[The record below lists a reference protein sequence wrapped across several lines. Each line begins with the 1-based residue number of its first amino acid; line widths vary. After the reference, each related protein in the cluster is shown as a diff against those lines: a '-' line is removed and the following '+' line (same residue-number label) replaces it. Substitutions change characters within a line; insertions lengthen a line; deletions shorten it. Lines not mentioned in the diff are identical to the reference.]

1 MKSLLKT
8 TVACAAFMTAVVPAA
23 HAHGTDPHGGH
34 VDAHMKKLHA
44 IMPMF
49 SLAGAELESAIRKG
63 DAVAVKDQADRIL
76 ASVPDLKKSKPHRNV
91 NQREKF
97 VELATNLDKAVTS
110 VVDLAKK
117 EDFAGA
123 KAAFKKV
130 ETACVACH
138 AKFR

>member
-1 MKSLLKT
+1 MRSLFTK
-8 TVACAAFMTAVVPAA
+8 TVACAVFMTATVPVA
-23 HAHGTDPHGGH
+23 HAHGKDPHGGH

-44 IMPMF
+44 MMPMF
-49 SLAGAELESAIRKG
+49 SLASAELESAIEKG
-63 DAVAVKDQADRIL
+63 DAAEAKVQADRIL
-76 ASVPDLKKSKPHRNV
+76 ASVPDLKKSKPHKNV

-110 VVDLAKK
+110 VADLAKRG
-117 EDFAGA
+117 DFAGA
-123 KAAFKKV
+123 KAVFKKV